1 LRQKDLE
8 IAKNQELEGVLRM
21 TEQRLKDLE
30 LVLEGLKRDYEGLR
44 YSNEALV
51 ERNHDLR

>member
-1 LRQKDLE
+1 MRQKDLE

>member
-1 LRQKDLE
+1 ME